1 MVNLGLKVAQRHAV
15 LFEEPEEMLARDPSI
30 LRAGNAISSQAA
42 RIEPLAHGA
51 GRDLADL
58 RDLTGG
64 EHFFHIEDSTR
75 FNQDWRETSEDGG
88 PSGGL
93 PTSRRWG
100 DPPQTLVART

>member
-1 MVNLGLKVAQRHAV
+1 MVNLGLKVAQWHAV
-15 LFEEPEEMLARDPSI
+15 LFEEPKQVLAGDSAI
-30 LRAGNAISSQAA
+30 LRAGDAISTQAA
-42 RIEPLAHGA
+42 RIEPLADGA
-51 GRDLADL
+51 GRDLADF

-64 EHFFHIEDSTR
+64 EHFFHREDSTR
-75 FNQDWRETSEDGG
+75 FNGDWRETSEDGG